1 MFFHRQPLHVGFD
14 IWAAAAET
22 LDVINLPPRAGPTMP
37 SSARTHVMPLEGH
50 HLGAASHLTGVGLD
64 RGTQGYGQQDGAR
77 HVTAVDENAHT
88 VFMG

>member
-1 MFFHRQPLHVGFD
+1 
-14 IWAAAAET
+14 
-22 LDVINLPPRAGPTMP
+22 
-37 SSARTHVMPLEGH
+37 MPLEGH